1 MPSIIVNEAL
11 ASLPH
16 GLNYFMTVTDETPLD
31 VTIKMPVGAF
41 ERLSALAS
49 GSEALSDR
57 TEDAESRAEWELAER
72 ALGGASDVAV
82 KAAGDLR
89 RAIREAQEK
98 DPENEML
105 AEIESIILDLEDQ

>member
-16 GLNYFMTVTDETPLD
+16 GLNDFVTIVDETPLD
-31 VTIKMPVGAF
+31 VTIKMPVGVF

-57 TEDAESRAEWELAER
+57 TEDATSRAEFAER
-72 ALGGASDVAV
+72 ALGDVSGIAMR
-82 KAAGDLR
+82 AAGDLR
-89 RAIREAQEK
+89 RAIRDVQEK
-98 DPENEML
+98 DSENEML
-105 AEIESIILDLEDQ
+105 AEIESIILDLEEQ

>member
-1 MPSIIVNEAL
+1 MPSIIAKEAL
-11 ASLPH
+11 ASLPY
-16 GLNYFMTVTDETPLD
+16 GLNDFVTIVDETPLD
-31 VTIKMPVGAF
+31 VTIKMPVGVF

-49 GSEALSDR
+49 GLETLSD
-57 TEDAESRAEWELAER
+57 EVSDAEFRAELAER
-72 ALGGASDVAV
+72 ARCDASDVAV
-82 KAAGDLR
+82 QAAGDLR

>member
-57 TEDAESRAEWELAER
+57 TEGAESRAELAER
-72 ALGGASDVAV
+72 ALGDASDAAV

-105 AEIESIILDLEDQ
+105 AEIGSIILDLEDQ